1 MLLREPRTG
10 RCRSGRRP
18 WWCSCPGRPAF
29 AYPGR
34 AARDRPLAASLTPPG
49 FTHLSPDGPAPYFG
63 AYAAGR
69 PGATLQQ
76 WAAPLARAPWAE
88 APKWKGPM
96 VDMCRPLSG
105 S

>member
-1 MLLREPRTG
+1 GQVDAVAGADLGGVPARAGPPLRARAEPPGTG
-10 RCRSGRRP
+10 P
-18 WWCSCPGRPAF
+18 WPP
-29 AYPGR
+29 
-34 AARDRPLAASLTPPG
+34 LTPPG